1 MRLIL
6 ATAAIVMTGAAALA
20 LTPAEQR
27 GLVFAATNCSICHAV
42 LAYGES
48 PLPLA
53 PPFRD
58 IHLTRD
64 IDALAEPLHT
74 GTVSEHPSMPG
85 FLLDAAQINDLIAY
99 IHALAPPVQQP

>member
-1 MRLIL
+1 MRVIL
-6 ATAAIVMTGAAALA
+6 ATVAIVLTGAAALA

-58 IHLTRD
+58 IHLIRD
-64 IDALAEPLHT
+64 IDALVEPLHT
-74 GTVSEHPSMPG
+74 GTVSEHPSMPH
-85 FLLDAAQINDLIAY
+85 FLLDMDQISDLIAY
-99 IHALAPPVQQP
+99 LHTLAPREQQP